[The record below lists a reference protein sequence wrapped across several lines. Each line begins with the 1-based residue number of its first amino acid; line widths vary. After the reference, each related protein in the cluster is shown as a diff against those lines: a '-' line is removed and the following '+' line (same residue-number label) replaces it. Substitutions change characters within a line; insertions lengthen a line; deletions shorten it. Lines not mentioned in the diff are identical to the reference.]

1 MYRYKDK
8 KGISGTQAGK
18 MTREDKLIDS
28 GNAPD
33 AEDFIFS
40 LCLGVL
46 IMYTGNTY
54 SRVQCVHL
62 LKIAQ
67 MDQYRYSEKEN
78 HAIVE
83 ESPAPITEAQGTTG
97 GPVVKTFAPGAEVP
111 LAARFRT
118 PVRMKLE

>member
-78 HAIVE
+78 HAIVY
-83 ESPAPITEAQGTTG
+83 S
-97 GPVVKTFAPGAEVP
+97 
-111 LAARFRT
+111 
-118 PVRMKLE
+118 KLRIRIRHFFI

>member
-1 MYRYKDK
+1 MYKDK

-18 MTREDKLIDS
+18 MTRDDKLNDS

-62 LKIAQ
+62 GTEDRTNGPVPVFRKGEPCYRLFKIAYP
-67 MDQYRYSEKEN
+67 DSTFFYLILWGLGEKY
-78 HAIVE
+78 
-83 ESPAPITEAQGTTG
+83 IT
-97 GPVVKTFAPGAEVP
+97 
-111 LAARFRT
+111 
-118 PVRMKLE
+118 